1 MSKNVFE
8 TLMRKKRRFA
18 MVVSVVFAEFS
29 LRLLSLLQQRKK
41 EQEVKEERKEVR
53 ASEKS

>member
-1 MSKNVFE
+1 
-8 TLMRKKRRFA
+8 